1 MVVIE
6 EVISVIP
13 VFVTYYLVALGHGF
27 FEKSGVLNLAIDG
40 LFVLGATVAFTVAVY
55 TFNPWI
61 GLIISSTVC
70 SLFGVFIAYLVTK
83 LPISHGAMGLSLM
96 FLGYGL
102 SLVIGMPANNYVYA
116 KALKPSAYTIPVT
129 TSTLTALF
137 MLSISM
143 GLLVYYVLEKTR
155 LGVMVRACGE
165 DPHVA
170 EALGVDVARI
180 RVIAGAIGYALIG
193 LGSAFF
199 TLAWRI
205 GWDPKI
211 YLLGHGWIAFAISL
225 AAGRHP
231 ILTMLV
237 ASLFAGLMR
246 YQYVIQVALGLS
258 TETTKMLPFIVA
270 LASMTVFYV
279 TPLKRK
285 LASPRSL
292 GKPYYREEKTV

>member
-1 MVVIE
+1 MIE
-6 EVISVIP
+6 EFTSIVP
-13 VFVTYYLVALGHGF
+13 VFITYYLVALGHGF

-40 LFVLGATVAFTVAVY
+40 LFVLGATVAFAVAAY
-55 TFNPWI
+55 TLNPWI
-61 GLIISSTVC
+61 GLIVSGVVC
-70 SLFGVFIAYLVTK
+70 SLFGVFIAYAVTK

-102 SLVIGMPANNYVYA
+102 SLVVGIPANNYVYA
-116 KALKPSAYTIPVT
+116 MALKPSAYTIPT
-129 TSTLTALF
+129 TATTLTILF
-137 MLSISM
+137 VFTISM
-143 GLLVYYVLEKTR
+143 GLLLYYVLEKTK
-155 LGVMVRACGE
+155 LGAMIRASGE

-170 EALGVDVARI
+170 EALGVNVVKTRI
-180 RVIAGAIGYALIG
+180 IAGAVGYALIG

-199 TLAWRI
+199 TLTWRT
-205 GWDPKI
+205 GWDPKV

-231 ILTMLV
+231 ILTILT
-237 ASLFAGLMR
+237 ASLFAGLMK

-258 TETTKMLPFIVA
+258 TEVAKMLPFIVA

-285 LASPRSL
+285 LASPKSL
-292 GKPYYREEKTV
+292 GKPYYREERTL